1 MKFQQIKRALHNP
14 NAVFKL
20 IFTGNMDEVKKT
32 IQIKENRKKMSNAC
46 KMSDNLLQQNYSIPE
61 IIEIISKEIGIT
73 KYPIAWYCLV
83 RTNKPK
89 IIVETGTSM
98 GWSSYMILSA
108 ISKNKIGHL
117 YSFDLDDSESV
128 KNSGGVGY
136 MVTESLKKNWTL
148 IIGDSKEKL
157 EPLLK
162 KLNRINMFIHDSE
175 HSYETMMY
183 EFTTAWSYLGKN
195 DVLCSDDINH
205 SKAFDEFIKLHND
218 EIDNLIKFEEI
229 ERSTDIL
236 FKRPFV
242 SYLSKKT

>member
-1 MKFQQIKRALHNP
+1 M
-14 NAVFKL
+14 
-20 IFTGNMDEVKKT
+20 
-32 IQIKENRKKMSNAC
+32 
-46 KMSDNLLQQNYSIPE
+46 
-61 IIEIISKEIGIT
+61 
-73 KYPIAWYCLV
+73 
-83 RTNKPK
+83 
-89 IIVETGTSM
+89 
-98 GWSSYMILSA
+98 
-108 ISKNKIGHL
+108 
-117 YSFDLDDSESV
+117 
-128 KNSGGVGY
+128 
-136 MVTESLKKNWTL
+136 

-162 KLNRINMFIHDSE
+162 KLIRINMFIHDSE

-195 DVLCSDDINH
+195 DILCSDDINH
-205 SKAFDEFIKLHND
+205 SKAFDEFIKLHNN